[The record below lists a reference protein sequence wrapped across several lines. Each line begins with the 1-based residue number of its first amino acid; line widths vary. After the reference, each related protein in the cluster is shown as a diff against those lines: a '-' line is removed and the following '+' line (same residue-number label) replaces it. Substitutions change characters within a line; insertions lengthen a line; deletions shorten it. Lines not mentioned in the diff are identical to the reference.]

1 MKKIG
6 IIGGMSWE
14 STIEYYRII
23 NSEINKRLGGVH
35 SASMFIESYDF
46 QEIEELQHK
55 GGWTKMAEI
64 LSQTAVKLEKCGA
77 DFLLIATNTMHKVA
91 PHVANSVNIPLLH
104 IADATAEAI
113 LKENYS
119 RVALL
124 GTKFTMQKDGF
135 YLEKLA
141 DEYNLDVIVPDEAS
155 QDEVHRIIFDELCK
169 GLILD
174 ESKNKLLEIIDN
186 CRNNGAEAVVLGCT
200 ELPNIIKTSSLPI
213 INTTEVHCLA
223 AVEKALAK
231 EIKE

>member
-1 MKKIG
+1 
-6 IIGGMSWE
+6 
-14 STIEYYRII
+14 
-23 NSEINKRLGGVH
+23 
-35 SASMFIESYDF
+35 
-46 QEIEELQHK
+46 
-55 GGWTKMAEI
+55 MAEI

-169 GLILD
+169 GLIFD